1 MGGRG
6 TFAAGKNVAYQYETV
21 GNIEGVKVLRKM
33 TGRNKNP
40 EESHSSEAYIILD
53 RYGDVKQFRKFRN
66 DHTPEFDIDYQHEP
80 NIGKV
85 GKSYHIHYYGS
96 QYKNGRSGAIPIS
109 EKELSK
115 YKKYFNKDNI
125 KKGDR

>member
-1 MGGRG
+1 MCRLHIRERRLNMGGRG

-21 GNIEGVKVLRKM
+21 GNIEGVKVLR
-33 TGRNKNP
+33 
-40 EESHSSEAYIILD
+40 S
-53 RYGDVKQFRKFRN
+53 DVKQFRKFRN